1 MIFLHRKN
9 NFGIIQ
15 KVFKKGN
22 KKIQHNSMFYPQFLI
37 FENHIQFLTSHTE
50 SHENDPSRKVYHPSK
65 NGKCTTHKFK
75 EICFRKIFHPSKKMV
90 NYPLLKSE
98 NDPSLTILMYVM

>member
-1 MIFLHRKN
+1 MEKN
-9 NFGIIQ
+9 NLSTSYILICKLVFREINISKINFNYTSGVVVDDIIS
-15 KVFKKGN
+15 G
-22 KKIQHNSMFYPQFLI
+22 SCY
-37 FENHIQFLTSHTE
+37 E
-50 SHENDPSRKVYHPSK
+50 SHENDPSRKMYHPSK